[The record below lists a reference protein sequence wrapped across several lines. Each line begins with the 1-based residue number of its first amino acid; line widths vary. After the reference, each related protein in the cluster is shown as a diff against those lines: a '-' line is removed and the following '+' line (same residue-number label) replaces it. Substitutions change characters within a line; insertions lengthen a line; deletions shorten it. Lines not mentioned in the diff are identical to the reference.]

1 MHSLLSVR
9 PAISLVCLCG
19 KSCQANNKSGMTKKV
34 GRNDPCPCGSG
45 KKYKQ
50 CCMRNE
56 VFSLRNSVVPH
67 VYEDTDSRL
76 YEYLQDHDSSQ
87 LLSYIMALQLNPANH
102 GKNLRYERIAK
113 AAVLALGK
121 GKQRADI
128 KVFKQIIDDELPEDL
143 MEDIPTN
150 MFCETV
156 IFYGGNYLFFP
167 GISTHSAELFRS
179 MTEAIFYKPD
189 HFPQEFR
196 RIVSQGITLLLKLGT
211 SIAHRAR
218 IYRQEKGTN
227 NPREFISDP
236 ATSLDFAIP
245 ERMMDYLLSSEC
257 VDAGVLDCFVV
268 DKDNPDLLRD
278 IPDQNPLLF
287 QPIVKVADS
296 YYFISI
302 SNQGCA
308 INNFIIKKAIEYQC
322 LETLVNET
330 QHGIWMRIGKSCE
343 GYLHWMVSSIRD
355 VLVQEEHYYDEV
367 FQIDA
372 NWFAYVCY
380 ARDSFRDVTVDGEDG
395 YAQLDIDSHLKSQLK
410 ALKQDKRT
418 KSFHFLTFVVYSS
431 MCEPFA
437 VLMNDQPDSDYLL
450 SFDAFDFLQLVQT
463 EKWDSLSLLRYAR
476 VKSMKPSL
484 QSPMNENLDVYG
496 IYKHY
501 GESFYLSDDQE
512 PTFLQIVP
520 NDGCRLIHESK
531 EKLNYHG
538 AAILEDGRLAYIP
551 VQRDLDY
558 ADLYSPIAH
567 SRKAKCC
574 EAYSVPVWV
583 TSKQVE
589 EHGENPSSIVD
600 TVMTAV
606 AYWMSV
612 LEPYIG
618 QAIEEK
624 YSNPIELLLQFSD
637 DAISSKGLK
646 SDRISGKGRF
656 IVKKVSNGLLIFMDS
671 DYLHG
676 FMGSD
681 NVAERDVMKKILEKL
696 LDVEEARSRE
706 IIDAA
711 IPLGSAKMILMTEVM
726 RDLLSCPLWLYP
738 PTYIHGA
745 THQLLLDEVPGLM
758 MGKNHDIDSK
768 LEGRD
773 NKVAFLRQ
781 YVDVILDRLVDK
793 ISFFNFTF
801 LLTVLVNNHETLLY
815 QRAHNKILQPAQIL
829 TFGDSEDKRDE
840 YFETER
846 RLTDAGLA
854 TRALI
859 EMVSALQYQSGM
871 TFPGHD
877 DVESLMA
884 MMQEVIDVGGIC
896 DAINLG
902 ISDHVIEKLPSGR
915 YGIYEDG
922 FSDGLKGFA
931 EARSKE
937 SVNREM
943 ESFAGRME
951 RFAQD
956 WKPAGSSQIDTDT
969 DNAFESDWGVSLT
982 HILQFLYSC
991 SLLGEEKQLSVIE
1004 MSESNL
1010 ISWIKGKAEELSD
1023 NAIQACLKKFSLY
1036 KTGSYPEVTGSIDS
1050 KEFFPWR
1057 YNREYSFLRRPII
1070 RLETPN
1076 TPNYLI
1082 GIRSCLMAGYQLMD
1096 LLFSGRLRFVGEKL
1110 NTVLGKYQAQ
1120 KGRAFNKYVRDFL
1133 SSLPGLT
1140 VWQFDV
1146 GIKPKGNL
1154 IANEDLGD
1162 IDVLAYDN
1170 SRHILYSIECKNTN
1184 TAKNVW
1190 EMKKEMDDYLGRGDN
1205 PEKDQKK
1212 ALVYKHLRRHKWL
1225 NEHIDVVKTFVGSE
1239 EPIEVK
1245 SMLLTSEV
1253 IPTSYLRKESLP
1265 LSILNISELKEKGRP
1280 YLDTCMAA
1288 DISRLVTV

>member
-1 MHSLLSVR
+1 
-9 PAISLVCLCG
+9 
-19 KSCQANNKSGMTKKV
+19 MTKEV

-67 VYEDTDSRL
+67 VHEDTDSRL

-87 LLSYIMALQLNPANH
+87 LLSYIMTLQLNPANH
-102 GKNLRYERIAK
+102 GKNLRLERIAK
-113 AAVLALGK
+113 AVVLSLGR
-121 GKQRADI
+121 GKQPVNT
-128 KVFKQIIDDELPEDL
+128 KLFKGIIDDEYPEDL
-143 MEDIPTN
+143 MEDIPSN
-150 MFCETV
+150 MFCEPV
-156 IFYGGNYLFFP
+156 IFFGGNYLFFP
-167 GISTHSAELFRS
+167 GLSTHSAELFRS
-179 MTEAIFYKPD
+179 MTEAVFYKPD
-189 HFPQEFR
+189 RFPHEFV
-196 RIVSQGITLLLKLGT
+196 RIVSQGITLLLELGT

-218 IYRQEKGTN
+218 IYGREKGN
-227 NPREFISDP
+227 SNPRELISDP
-236 ATSLDFAIP
+236 ITSLDFAIP
-245 ERMMDYLLSSEC
+245 DEMMDYLLSREG
-257 VDAGVLDCFVV
+257 VDTKVLDFFTV
-268 DKDNPDLLRD
+268 DKESPDWLRD
-278 IPDQNPLLF
+278 SPDQNPLLF
-287 QPIVKVADS
+287 KPIVKVANS
-296 YYFISI
+296 YYFVGIC
-302 SNQGCA
+302 NQGCA
-308 INNFIIKKAIEYQC
+308 INNFILKKAIEYQC
-322 LETLVNET
+322 LETLVKET

-355 VLVQEEHYYDEV
+355 ALVQDDRYYDEV

-380 ARDSFRDVTVDGEDG
+380 VRDSFKDITVDGEDG
-395 YAQLDIDSHLKSQLK
+395 FAQVDIDAHLKSQLK
-410 ALKQDKRT
+410 ALKHDKRT
-418 KSFHFLTFVVYSS
+418 ELFHFLTFVVYSS
-431 MCEPFA
+431 MGEPF
-437 VLMNDQPDSDYLL
+437 VVQMNDQPDSDYLL
-450 SFDAFDFLQLVQT
+450 SFAAFDFLQLVQT
-463 EKWDSLSLLRYAR
+463 EKWDSLSLVRYAR
-476 VKSMKPSL
+476 VKSLKQSL
-484 QSPMNENLDVYG
+484 LFAMNENLDVYG
-496 IYKHY
+496 IYKHN
-501 GESFYLSDDQE
+501 GESFYLSDNQE

-531 EKLNYHG
+531 DKLNYHG
-538 AAILEDGRLAYIP
+538 AAIIEDGRLVYIP
-551 VQRDLDY
+551 VQRDLNY
-558 ADLYSPIAH
+558 TDLYSPIAH

-583 TSKQVE
+583 SNKQVE

-600 TVMTAV
+600 TVMTAI
-606 AYWMSV
+606 AYWMSILKPFV
-612 LEPYIG
+612 G

-624 YSNPIELLLQFSD
+624 YSNPIELLLQFSE
-637 DAISSKGLK
+637 DALSSKGLK
-646 SDRISGKGRF
+646 SDGIRNNGSF
-656 IVKKVSNGLLIFMDS
+656 VVKKVSNGLVIFMDNVFIQ
-671 DYLHG
+671 G

-681 NVAERDVMKKILEKL
+681 NVAERGVMKKILEKL
-696 LDVEEARSRE
+696 LDIDEARSQE
-706 IIDAA
+706 IIDDT
-711 IPLGSAKMILMTEVM
+711 IPLGPAKMILMTEVM
-726 RDLLSCPLWLYP
+726 RDLLPCPLWLYP

-745 THQLLLDEVPGLM
+745 THQLLLDEVPVWM
-758 MGKNHDIDSK
+758 RGKKQDIDSR

-781 YVDVILDRLVDK
+781 YVDVILDRLEDK
-793 ISFFNFTF
+793 IYSFNFTF

-829 TFGDSEDKRDE
+829 TFGDSEDKRNE
-840 YFETER
+840 FFETEI

-859 EMVSALQYQSGM
+859 EMVSALQYPSG
-871 TFPGHD
+871 TAFPGHD
-877 DVESLMA
+877 DVESLLA
-884 MMQEVIDVGGIC
+884 MMQEVIDIGGIC
-896 DAINLG
+896 DAIHLG

-915 YGIYEDG
+915 YGIYEDD

-956 WKPAGSSQIDTDT
+956 WEPARSSQIDSET

-991 SLLGEEKQLSVIE
+991 SLLGAEKQVSVIN
-1004 MSESNL
+1004 MSESEL
-1010 ISWIKGKAEELSD
+1010 IAWTKARATELSD
-1023 NAIQACLKKFSLY
+1023 KEIYACLQKFSLF
-1036 KTGSYPEVTGSIDS
+1036 KTGSYPEPASCLDS

-1057 YNREYSFLRRPII
+1057 YNREYSYLRRPII
-1070 RLETPN
+1070 RLESPN
-1076 TPNYLI
+1076 TPKYLI

-1096 LLFSGRLRFVGEKL
+1096 LLFSGRLRFVGDKL
-1110 NTVLGKYQAQ
+1110 TTVLGKYQDQ
-1120 KGRAFNKYVRDFL
+1120 KGREFDTYVRDFL
-1133 SSLPGLT
+1133 SSQPGLT
-1140 VWQFDV
+1140 VWPFDV

-1154 IANEDLGD
+1154 VANEDLGD

-1170 SRHILYSIECKNTN
+1170 SKHILYSIECKNTN

-1205 PEKDQKK
+1205 PKKDQEK
-1212 ALVYKHLRRHKWL
+1212 ALVFKHLRRHKWL
-1225 NEHIDVVKTFVGSE
+1225 IEHIDAVKSFVGSDDS
-1239 EPIEVK
+1239 IEVK

-1265 LSILNISELKEKGRP
+1265 ISILNVSELKENGRP

-1288 DISRLVTV
+1288 DISRLLTA

>member
-1 MHSLLSVR
+1 MS
-9 PAISLVCLCG
+9 
-19 KSCQANNKSGMTKKV
+19 KKV

-45 KKYKQ
+45 KKYKH
-50 CCMRNE
+50 CCMRNDE
-56 VFSLRNSVVPH
+56 FSSRNNVVPPAH
-67 VYEDTDSRL
+67 DDTDSRL
-76 YEYLQDHDSSQ
+76 SVYLQDHDSSQ
-87 LLSYIMALQLNPANH
+87 LLSYIMTLQLNPANH
-102 GKNLRYERIAK
+102 GKNLRLARIAK

-121 GKQRADI
+121 GKQPAEI
-128 KVFKQIIDDELPEDL
+128 SVFKEIIDDELPEDL

-150 MFCETV
+150 VFCEPV
-156 IFYGGNYLFFP
+156 IFYGGNFLFFP

-179 MTEAIFYKPD
+179 MTEAIFYEPD
-189 HFPQEFR
+189 HFPQELR
-196 RIVSQGITLLLKLGT
+196 KVVSQGIILLLRLGT
-211 SIAHRAR
+211 SIAHRSR
-218 IYRQEKGTN
+218 IYGLEKGN
-227 NPREFISDP
+227 SNPRELLSDP
-236 ATSLDFAIP
+236 TTSLDFAIP
-245 ERMMDYLLSSEC
+245 EEMMDYLLTSEG
-257 VDAGVLDCFVV
+257 VDASVLDFFVV
-268 DKDNPDLLRD
+268 DKDNPYLRRD
-278 IPDQNPLLF
+278 NPDQNPLLF
-287 QPIVKVADS
+287 QPIVKAANS
-296 YYFISI
+296 YYFVGIC
-302 SNQGCA
+302 NQGCA
-308 INNFIIKKAIEYQC
+308 INNYILKKAIEYQC

-343 GYLHWMVSSIRD
+343 RYLHWMVSSVRD
-355 VLVQEEHYYDEV
+355 VLIQDERYYDEV

-380 ARDSFRDVTVDGEDG
+380 ARDSFRDVTVDGGDG
-395 YAQLDIDSHLKSQLK
+395 FAQLDIDAHLKSQLK
-410 ALKQDKRT
+410 ALKQDKRAE
-418 KSFHFLTFVVYSS
+418 SFHFLTFVVYSS
-431 MCEPFA
+431 MGEQFA
-437 VLMNDQPDSDYLL
+437 ILMNDQPDSDYLL

-463 EKWDSLSLLRYAR
+463 EKWDSLSLVRYAR
-476 VKSMKPSL
+476 VKSLKPSL
-484 QSPMNENLDVYG
+484 QSAMNENLDVYG

-538 AAILEDGRLAYIP
+538 AAIIEDGRLAYIP

-589 EHGENPSSIVD
+589 EHGENPSSIVN

-606 AYWMSV
+606 AYWMSA
-612 LEPYIG
+612 LQPFIG
-618 QAIEEK
+618 QAVEEK
-624 YSNPIELLLQFSD
+624 YSNPIELLLQFSE
-637 DAISSKGLK
+637 DALSSKGLK
-646 SDRISGKGRF
+646 SNSISRKGLF
-656 IVKKVSNGLLIFMDS
+656 VVKKVPNGLIIFMDN
-671 DYLHG
+671 DFLQG
-676 FMGSD
+676 FMGS
-681 NVAERDVMKKILEKL
+681 NNAAEREVMKKILEKL
-696 LDVEEARSRE
+696 LDFDDVRLQEV
-706 IIDAA
+706 IDVA
-711 IPLGSAKMILMTEVM
+711 IPLGPAKMILMTEVM
-726 RDLLSCPLWLYP
+726 RDLLPCPLWLYP

-745 THQLLLDEVPGLM
+745 THQLLLDEAPGWM
-758 MGKNHDIDSK
+758 RGKNQDIASR

-793 ISFFNFTF
+793 ISFFNVTF

-829 TFGDSEDKRDE
+829 TFGDSEDKRNE
-840 YFETER
+840 FFETER

-859 EMVSALQYQSGM
+859 EMASAFQYQSG
-871 TFPGHD
+871 TAFLGHD
-877 DVESLMA
+877 DVESLLA

-896 DAINLG
+896 DAIHLG

-922 FSDGLKGFA
+922 FNDGLKGFA

-943 ESFAGRME
+943 ESFSGRMA

-956 WKPAGSSQIDTDT
+956 KEPSSSSLIEEETDK
-969 DNAFESDWGVSLT
+969 AFESDWGVSLT

-991 SLLGEEKQLSVIE
+991 SLLGAEEQSSVIE
-1004 MSESNL
+1004 MSEPDL
-1010 ISWIKGKAEELSD
+1010 ITWIKGKAEELPD
-1023 NAIQACLKKFSLY
+1023 KAIQACLKKFSLF
-1036 KTGSYPEVTGSIDS
+1036 KTGSYPEVAGSIDS

-1070 RLETPN
+1070 RLESSDTPR
-1076 TPNYLI
+1076 YLI
-1082 GIRSCLMAGYQLMD
+1082 GIRSCLMAGLQLMD
-1096 LLFSGRLRFVGEKL
+1096 LLFSGRLKYVGEEL
-1110 NTVLGKYQAQ
+1110 TTVLGKYQDQ
-1120 KGRAFNKYVRDFL
+1120 KGREFDTYVRGFL
-1133 SSLPGLT
+1133 SSQPGLT
-1140 VWQFDV
+1140 VWPFDV

-1154 IANEDLGD
+1154 VANEDLGD

-1170 SRHILYSIECKNTN
+1170 TRHILYSIECKNTN

-1190 EMKKEMDDYLGRGDN
+1190 EMKKEMDDYLGRGEN
-1205 PEKDQKK
+1205 PEKDKKK
-1212 ALVYKHLRRHKWL
+1212 ALVFKHLRRHKWL
-1225 NEHIDVVKTFVGSE
+1225 IEHIDAVKTFVGSE
-1239 EPIEVK
+1239 GSIEVK

-1253 IPTSYLRKESLP
+1253 IPTSYLCKELLP
-1265 LSILNISELKEKGRP
+1265 LSILNISELKEKGRS

-1288 DISRLVTV
+1288 DISRLVTA